1 MESNHGNA
9 ISKECLQYIATIR
22 TRTAITIS
30 DPPCSDDIYK
40 TIAGLPTAPHSLAT
54 MEFFVY
60 FPALY
65 QLTFAPPAV
74 VQVVHSAIIITI
86 SFLKSTS
93 AVNLQQ
99 CC

>member
-9 ISKECLQYIATIR
+9 ISKECQQYIATIR

-40 TIAGLPTAPHSLAT
+40 TIAGLPTAPHFLAT
-54 MEFFVY
+54 MEFLSV

-65 QLTFAPPAV
+65 QLTFVPPAV
-74 VQVVHSAIIITI
+74 VQVVHSAIIIIT

-93 AVNLQQ
+93 VVNLQQ